1 MKFQV
6 IRPFSITNKGRRVEY
21 KLGQRIGEA
30 AYKRLTKSQQR
41 NYFLS
46 ARQACKKAPYT
57 RPEIEFIVRAYLQN
71 DNRNAVRIAFMK
83 QFPKTLHTGDS
94 IMMTACLLE
103 NLDNTKDG
111 QDGTV
116 YHLTQSVIDIAQ
128 EIDSERFS
136 DPSMDSKLD
145 TLLADIR
152 GWLTDSTGGVLDSLP
167 HIW

>member
-6 IRPFSITNKGRRVEY
+6 IRPFSVTNKGRRVEY
-21 KLGQRIGEA
+21 KLGQRISES
-30 AYKRLTKSQQR
+30 AYQRLTKTQKGR
-41 NYFLS
+41 FLP

-57 RPEIEFIVRAYLQN
+57 REEIEFIVRAYLQN

-152 GWLTDSTGGVLDSLP
+152 G
-167 HIW
+167 